1 MTALHSTLAEAE
13 LHENKGVSTA
23 TDNTVATAV
32 SGATAWQKVNANM
45 IDTTSIFG
53 TNQFVLTCDFTD
65 VSTAETIY
73 LVVPFA
79 STLTKVDTVLQ
90 GAISGADSTITVRNH
105 AGLSAGTLTISQ
117 AGSAAGDID
126 SLTPASNNSFA
137 AGTLVSLTTDGASTT
152 VDRLFVTLTFT
163 RTA

>member
-23 TDNTVATAV
+23 TDNTVATAA

-53 TNQFVLTCDFTD
+53 TNVFYLTCNLVD
-65 VSTAETIY
+65 VSTAETAY
-73 LVVPFA
+73 LVVPFTG
-79 STLTKVDTVLQ
+79 TLTKVETILG
-90 GAISGADSTITVRNH
+90 GAISGADATVTVSNT
-105 AGLSAGTLTISQ
+105 AGLSAGTLTIAQS
-117 AGSAAGDID
+117 GSAAGDID
-126 SLTPASNNSFA
+126 TLTPASNNSFA
-137 AGTLVSLTTDGASTT
+137 AGTKISIATDGASTT
-152 VDRLFVTLTFT
+152 AARLFITLTFT